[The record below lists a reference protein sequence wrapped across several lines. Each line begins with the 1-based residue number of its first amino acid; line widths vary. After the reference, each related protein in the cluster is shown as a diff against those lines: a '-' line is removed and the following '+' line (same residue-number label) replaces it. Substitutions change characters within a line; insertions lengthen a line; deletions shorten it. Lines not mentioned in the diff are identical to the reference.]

1 MASNWIETT
10 LGGIAD
16 PCGGVVDGPFG
27 SNLPASGY
35 VTEGIPVIR
44 GSNLSLGKEKF
55 KQHEFVY
62 ISQDAFEKLQ
72 RSECLPN
79 DIIFTKKGTLGQT
92 GIIPNPSI
100 FTRYILSSNQMRLRV
115 DPLKALPAYI
125 YYVVSSPQTIEK
137 IIRDSDCTGVPKINL
152 EYLRKFPVKLPDLKT
167 QKAIAHILGSLDD
180 KIELNRQMNETL
192 EAMAQ
197 ALFKSWFVD
206 FDPVIDNVLA
216 AGNAIPD
223 EFAERAKQRKAI
235 EKKDNADI
243 QSLFPDEFEFTE
255 EMGWIPKGWASGTI
269 AGISFVKGGY
279 AFKSKDFTD
288 TGFPVIKIKNINSD
302 RTVNTSDVQ
311 FIPNEI
317 AKKAESF
324 WLKTGDLMMAMTG
337 ATVGKF
343 GLLVAENKKAYL
355 LNQRVAKF
363 SPISSVSDKIWFI
376 YCFLNQKSTIDYIVN
391 IAEGSAQPN
400 ISADS
405 IMATQLVKPSNELI
419 NIFNETVD
427 SNLNKMLMNRE
438 ECLTLEKLRD
448 TLLPKLMSGEL
459 RIPDAAALV
468 DEVL

>member
-206 FDPVIDNVLA
+206 FDPVIDNALA

-223 EFAERAKQRKAI
+223 ELFERAEQRKGI

-243 QSLFPDEFEFTE
+243 QGLFPDEFEFTE
-255 EMGWIPKGWASGTI
+255 EMGWIPKGWGVKSLDEVADYLNGLALQKYRPEDIDDNYLPIVKIAQLREGLPNHDEKASINIKPEYIIDNGDVI
-269 AGISFVKGGY
+269 FSWSGSLLVDVWCGGK
-279 AFKSKDFTD
+279 AALNQHLFK
-288 TGFPVIKIKNINSD
+288 V
-302 RTVNTSDVQ
+302 TSDKYPKWFYLNYTKHHLVEFQ
-311 FIPNEI
+311 RIATDKAVTMGHIKRGHLKEALCVIP
-317 AKKAESF
+317 
-324 WLKTGDLMMAMTG
+324 
-337 ATVGKF
+337 
-343 GLLVAENKKAYL
+343 ENG
-355 LNQRVAKF
+355 V
-363 SPISSVSDKIWFI
+363 D
-376 YCFLNQKSTIDYIVN
+376 D
-391 IAEGSAQPN
+391 
-400 ISADS
+400 
-405 IMATQLVKPSNELI
+405 
-419 NIFNETVD
+419 NIFAVFEGI
-427 SNLNKMLMNRE
+427 LNKQIRLRIE
-438 ECLTLEKLRD
+438 SQTLAKLRD

-459 RIPDAAALV
+459 RIQDAEALV

>member
-1 MASNWIETT
+1 MVSEIKSLTIGDTCHVTDGAHSKVERQETGVLYLTSKNIKVGNLVLDKVDYISEFDYNRLFPKKSKAQRRPIEGDV
-10 LGGIAD
+10 LIGII
-16 PCGGVVDGPFG
+16 GTFG
-27 SNLPASGY
+27 NAYKYKKHDHFGISSSIAIIRPDKKILDSDYLYYVITSPTFQAIHDTHKSGSAQGYTNIPTIKVLP
-35 VTEGIPVIR
+35 IPVPP
-44 GSNLSLGKEKF
+44 LSK
-55 KQHEFVY
+55 
-62 ISQDAFEKLQ
+62 
-72 RSECLPN
+72 
-79 DIIFTKKGTLGQT
+79 
-92 GIIPNPSI
+92 
-100 FTRYILSSNQMRLRV
+100 
-115 DPLKALPAYI
+115 
-125 YYVVSSPQTIEK
+125 
-137 IIRDSDCTGVPKINL
+137 
-152 EYLRKFPVKLPDLKT
+152 
-167 QKAIAHILGSLDD
+167 QKAIAYILGSLDD

-197 ALFKSWFVD
+197 ALFKSWFID
-206 FDPVIDNVLA
+206 FDPVIDNALA
-216 AGNAIPD
+216 AGHAIPD
-223 EFAERAKQRKAI
+223 VFAKRAQQRKAI
-235 EKKDNADI
+235 EKKDNSEI
-243 QSLFPDEFEFTE
+243 QDLFPDEFEFTE

-269 AGISFVKGGY
+269 ADISFVKGGY

-288 TGFPVIKIKNINSD
+288 TGFPVIKIKNINSN

-324 WLKTGDLMMAMTG
+324 WLKTGDLIMAMTG

-343 GLLVAENKKAYL
+343 GLLVAENKKVYL

-363 SPISSVSDKIWFI
+363 SPISSVSDKIWFV

-405 IMATQLVKPSNELI
+405 IMATQLVKPSDELI

-459 RIPDAAALV
+459 RIPDAEMLV
-468 DEVL
+468 DEAL

>member
-1 MASNWIETT
+1 MIE
-10 LGGIAD
+10 G
-16 PCGGVVDGPFG
+16 
-27 SNLPASGY
+27 
-35 VTEGIPVIR
+35 
-44 GSNLSLGKEKF
+44 LS
-55 KQHEFVY
+55 
-62 ISQDAFEKLQ
+62 
-72 RSECLPN
+72 
-79 DIIFTKKGTLGQT
+79 
-92 GIIPNPSI
+92 
-100 FTRYILSSNQMRLRV
+100 IL
-115 DPLKALPAYI
+115 K
-125 YYVVSSPQTIEK
+125 
-137 IIRDSDCTGVPKINL
+137 
-152 EYLRKFPVKLPDLKT
+152 PDLDT
-167 QKAIAHILGSLDD
+167 QNNIAHILGSLDD

-206 FDPVIDNVLA
+206 FDPVIDNAFA

-223 EFAERAKQRKAI
+223 VFAERAEQRKDI
-235 EKKDNADI
+235 EKKGNSDI
-243 QSLFPDEFEFTE
+243 QDLFPSEFEFTE
-255 EMGWIPKGWASGTI
+255 EMGWIPKGWK
-269 AGISFVKGGY
+269 AGNVADVSFVKGGY

-343 GLLVAENKKAYL
+343 GLLVAENKNIYL

-363 SPISSVSDKIWFI
+363 SPVIDKVWFI
-376 YCFLNQKSTIDYIVN
+376 YCFLNQKTTIDYIVN

-405 IMATQLVKPSNELI
+405 IMATQLVKPSDELI
-419 NIFNETVD
+419 NIFNDTVD
-427 SNLNKMLMNRE
+427 SNLSKMLINRE
-438 ECLTLEKLRD
+438 ECLTLEELRD

-459 RIPDAAALV
+459 RISVAAALV

>member
-1 MASNWIETT
+1 MASDWEIASLVEHCKKIGSGATPRGGSSVYLEEGEIT
-10 LGGIAD
+10 LIRSQNVYNDGFKRDGLVFITEEAAEKLKNVIVEEND
-16 PCGGVVDGPFG
+16 ILLNITGDSVARVCMVDKQV
-27 SNLPASGY
+27 LPARVNQHVSIIRPKESSFNPLYLRYQLVSPHVQQLLLNYASAGA
-35 VTEGIPVIR
+35 TRHALTKSMIENLGIP
-44 GSNLSLGKEKF
+44 K
-55 KQHEFVY
+55 
-62 ISQDAFEKLQ
+62 
-72 RSECLPN
+72 
-79 DIIFTKKGTLGQT
+79 
-92 GIIPNPSI
+92 
-100 FTRYILSSNQMRLRV
+100 
-115 DPLKALPAYI
+115 
-125 YYVVSSPQTIEK
+125 
-137 IIRDSDCTGVPKINL
+137 
-152 EYLRKFPVKLPDLKT
+152 PDLDT
-167 QKAIAHILGSLDD
+167 QNNIAHILGSLDD
-180 KIELNRQMNETL
+180 KIELNSQMNETL

-206 FDPVIDNVLA
+206 FDPVIDNALA

-223 EFAERAKQRKAI
+223 EFSERAEQRKGI
-235 EKKDNADI
+235 EKKNNADI

-288 TGFPVIKIKNINSD
+288 TGFPVIKIKNINSN

-324 WLKTGDLMMAMTG
+324 WLKTGDLIMAMTG

-343 GLLVAENKKAYL
+343 GLLVAENKKVYL

-363 SPISSVSDKIWFI
+363 SPISSVSDKIWFV

-405 IMATQLVKPSNELI
+405 LMATQLVKPSDELI

-459 RIPDAAALV
+459 RISDAAELV
-468 DEVL
+468 DEAL

>member
-1 MASNWIETT
+1 MASDWEEVV
-10 LGGIAD
+10 LGDYVDHQKGYIFKSKDYQDEGELIVRVSDFTDRSIDISSCNRIDKLRVHEFESVKLNAHDVIIAT
-16 PCGGVVDGPFG
+16 VG
-27 SNLPASGY
+27 SWPKNPASIVGKT
-35 VTEGIPVIR
+35 VSVPKEAEGA
-44 GSNLSLGKEKF
+44 LL
-55 KQHEFVY
+55 
-62 ISQDAFEKLQ
+62 
-72 RSECLPN
+72 
-79 DIIFTKKGTLGQT
+79 
-92 GIIPNPSI
+92 
-100 FTRYILSSNQMRLRV
+100 NQNAVRLRAINGV
-115 DPLKALPAYI
+115 EQRFLFSLLKNKAFQSYIVSTAQGSANQASITLRDIFRYSFELPPLA
-125 YYVVSSPQTIEK
+125 E
-137 IIRDSDCTGVPKINL
+137 
-152 EYLRKFPVKLPDLKT
+152 

-192 EAMAQ
+192 ESMAQ

-206 FDPVIDNVLA
+206 FDPVIDNALA
-216 AGNAIPD
+216 AGNSIPD
-223 EFAERAKQRKAI
+223 EFAERAEQRKGI

-243 QSLFPDEFEFTE
+243 QKLFPDEFEFTE
-255 EMGWIPKGWASGTI
+255 EMGWIPRGWASGTI
-269 AGISFVKGGY
+269 ADISFVKGGY

-288 TGFPVIKIKNINSD
+288 TGFPVIKIKNINSN

-317 AKKAESF
+317 SKKAESF
-324 WLKTGDLMMAMTG
+324 WLKTGDLIMAMTG

-343 GLLVAENKKAYL
+343 GLLVAENKKVYL

-363 SPISSVSDKIWFI
+363 SPISSVSDKIWFV

-405 IMATQLVKPSNELI
+405 IMATQLVKPSDELI

-459 RIPDAAALV
+459 SIPDAAALV
-468 DEVL
+468 DETI

>member
-1 MASNWIETT
+1 MASENLSKLSEVVNIITGKLDSNHASENGKYPFFTCAPKPLAIDKFAFDCDAILLAGNNANGVFHLNRFNGKFNAYQRTYVITNKDESILSLDYLFYQLKTLTT
-10 LGGIAD
+10 L
-16 PCGGVVDGPFG
+16 FG
-27 SNLPASGY
+27 SFSQGTA
-35 VTEGIPVIR
+35 T
-44 GSNLSLGKEKF
+44 KF
-55 KQHEFVY
+55 LTM
-62 ISQDAFEKLQ
+62 KL
-72 RSECLPN
+72 LA
-79 DIIFTKKGTLGQT
+79 
-92 GIIPNPSI
+92 
-100 FTRYILSSNQMRLRV
+100 
-115 DPLKALPAYI
+115 PLEI
-125 YYVVSSPQTIEK
+125 
-137 IIRDSDCTGVPKINL
+137 
-152 EYLRKFPVKLPDLKT
+152 KLPPIPE

-206 FDPVIDNVLA
+206 FDPVIDNALA

-223 EFAERAKQRKAI
+223 EFSERAEQRKGI
-235 EKKDNADI
+235 EKKNNADI

-288 TGFPVIKIKNINSD
+288 TGFPVIKIKNINSN

-324 WLKTGDLMMAMTG
+324 WLKTGDLIMAMTG

-343 GLLVAENKKAYL
+343 GLLVAENKKVYL

-363 SPISSVSDKIWFI
+363 SPISSVSDKIWFV

-405 IMATQLVKPSNELI
+405 LMATQLVKPSDELI

-459 RIPDAAALV
+459 RISDAAELV
-468 DEVL
+468 DEAL